1 MAEKEKE
8 RDRECKRE
16 AERYRKRERDPA
28 SFDCLRSCN
37 NCTNVNR
44 IAAALGSALLSERER
59 EGAGGGGT
67 GDGSV

>member
-1 MAEKEKE
+1 MESVKE
-8 RDRECKRE
+8 RQRGIE
-16 AERYRKRERDPA
+16 RERDPA